1 MLPLVAWVP
10 LQPPEALH
18 ELALLE
24 AQVSVVLLPVV
35 IDAGLAPNDTVG
47 AIMPAPAP
55 APASPAPPPPQAAR
69 DEQAIDRTSGRSNGN
84 MGTAGA
90 PGQAMMASG

>member
-47 AIMPAPAP
+47 AIMPAPA
-55 APASPAPPPPQAAR
+55 SPAPPPPQAAR